1 MSTLTPTNG
10 TSPNGGVAN
19 GATANGALQKRP
31 TRVAPAR
38 PFNKVTRSG
47 SSTYNGSPSTGTAPW
62 PIVMLRVDQI
72 DASPYQPRIVF
83 DPQELEELA
92 QSVRAQGVQQPVL
105 VRTVKVTPDTDGNKP
120 GRKAPV
126 RYELIAG
133 ERRLRA
139 CRMAERK
146 TLPAIVRDDLSD
158 AQAAELCL
166 LENVQRSGLSA
177 IEEARGYKRLMLDF
191 RLKEERLARKV
202 GKSVGVL
209 REMMKLLLL
218 PSGVQD
224 FIVKRQLTP
233 AHGHELLRL
242 CGSPDVCQ
250 AVAAYAVLHNLPATA
265 LRRDV
270 LPNARELEKRGHI
283 VSLDHRT
290 RFDRT
295 LCRECPHKAH
305 LTLNYN
311 SYCLKPDEWKRKQL
325 EAQMRQS
332 DEASRVL
339 EEARHQA
346 DEAHR
351 AATLVAASQVNGE
364 QSTATGE
371 TTEEGEA
378 NAVLP
383 LLSDLPRGDYRDLR
397 WGETPLT
404 CSSACPCRG
413 LARDGN
419 GNGSGDEG
427 EEDAHVAICLDPKR
441 FQELVRTDRE
451 RKEEEKRQHFADL
464 SDQAIARLSALWSE
478 GQMQPALS
486 LILLPFLDGRSVR
499 RNYLDPNHWE
509 AMWRA
514 LGEKLEVEL
523 PWDELFDDETQETD
537 QLRILSRYGGE
548 TQKGCQGES
557 QREAPGALRIVL
569 LVAALLVTLET
580 QEAARWGGETPL
592 LSFILE
598 PDAKAQ
604 MALEIDAGEES
615 LVSPVQRWSDPDF
628 MEDATDEEREDGFFD
643 DFDAE
648 SADAMEADFPQLEPS
663 TLETSNLEVPNLEA
677 SNHESV
683 PLSEVTSVT

>member
-47 SSTYNGSPSTGTAPW
+47 SSTHNGSPSTGTAPW
-62 PIVMLRVDQI
+62 PIVMLRVEQI

-191 RLKEERLARKV
+191 RLREERLARKV
-202 GKSVGVL
+202 GKSVPVL

-218 PSGVQD
+218 PSGVQELL
-224 FIVKRQLTP
+224 IKRQLTP

-242 CGSPDVCQ
+242 CGAPDVCQ
-250 AVAAYAVLHNLPATA
+250 AVASYAVLHGVTA
-265 LRRDV
+265 AALGRDA
-270 LPNARELEKRGHI
+270 LPNARELIKRGQI
-283 VSLDHRT
+283 VSLDYRT
-290 RFDRT
+290 RFDQT

-305 LTLNYN
+305 LTSNYS

-339 EEARHQA
+339 DEARQKA

-351 AATLVAASQVNGE
+351 AASPGANSEQSADDLEATGESGEENGE
-364 QSTATGE
+364 QATC
-371 TTEEGEA
+371 
-378 NAVLP
+378 NLP

-397 WGETPLT
+397 WGEAPPT
-404 CSSACPCRG
+404 CTSACPCRG
-413 LARDGN
+413 LARDDR
-419 GNGSGDEG
+419 DE
-427 EEDAHVAICLDPKR
+427 EAHVAICLDPKR
-441 FQELVRTDRE
+441 FQEQVRAERE
-451 RKEEEKRQHFADL
+451 RKEEEKRQHFVAL
-464 SDQAIARLSALWSE
+464 SNQAIARLSALWSE
-478 GQMQPALS
+478 GQMQPAFA

-523 PWDELFDDETQETD
+523 PWDELFDDEIQETD
-537 QLRILSRYGGE
+537 QLRILSRHGDE
-548 TQKGCQGES
+548 AQKGSEGES
-557 QREAPGALRIVL
+557 QDDPPGALRIVL
-569 LVAALLVTLET
+569 LVAALLVTLEA

-604 MALEIDAGEES
+604 MALGIDAGEES
-615 LVSPVQRWSDPDF
+615 FVSPIHGWSDPDF
-628 MEDATDEEREDGFFD
+628 MEDATEEEREDDFFD

-648 SADAMEADFPQLEPS
+648 SADAMEADFPQLETS
-663 TLETSNLEVPNLEA
+663 TLEA
-677 SNHESV
+677 SNHEVPNPESV
-683 PLSEVTSVT
+683 PLSKVTSVT